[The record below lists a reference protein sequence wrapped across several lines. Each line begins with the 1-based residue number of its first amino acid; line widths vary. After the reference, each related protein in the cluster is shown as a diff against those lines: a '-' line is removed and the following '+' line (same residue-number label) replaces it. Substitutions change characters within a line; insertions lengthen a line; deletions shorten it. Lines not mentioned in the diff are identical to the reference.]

1 MVALAT
7 CGSRPCNSLATTP
20 AFHRHRAA
28 VAAASGRFDD
38 QLRAGR
44 VDVCCA
50 LQQDGTVDAEPV
62 QSGLD
67 RAGVLTRVACGW
79 SRCGRVLRASGG
91 FVAGVCCGPGGRE
104 PATSATR
111 APLVSVSTSSSV
123 DAGTSFGIQSRVISP
138 TGVSGT

>member
-7 CGSRPCNSLATTP
+7 RGSRLCKSLAATP

-38 QLRAGR
+38 QLRAGP

-50 LQQDGTVDAEPV
+50 LQQVGTVDAEPV

-79 SRCGRVLRASGG
+79 SRCGRVLGASGG
-91 FVAGVCCGPGGRE
+91 LAADVCCGPGGRQ
-104 PATSATR
+104 PATWAAR
-111 APLVSVSTSSSV
+111 APLVSVST
-123 DAGTSFGIQSRVISP
+123 
-138 TGVSGT
+138 

>member
-7 CGSRPCNSLATTP
+7 RGSRVCKSLAATP

-38 QLRAGR
+38 QLRAGP

-50 LQQDGTVDAEPV
+50 LQQVGTVDAEPV

-67 RAGVLTRVACGW
+67 RAGVLTRVACGDW
-79 SRCGRVLRASGG
+79 SRCGRVLGASGG
-91 FVAGVCCGPGGRE
+91 LAAGMCLRPRRPSARDLGGARAAGLGFYVIICGRWLPPSAFSRE
-104 PATSATR
+104 
-111 APLVSVSTSSSV
+111 
-123 DAGTSFGIQSRVISP
+123 
-138 TGVSGT
+138 